1 MLAYIPDEWLR
12 NPESKDKVLDIFADI
27 PDTDVLSADSD
38 LTKDVEKRLSG
49 LGEDIIL
56 EHYREGYFSVG

>member
-12 NPESKDKVLDIFADI
+12 NPENKDKVLDIFADI
-27 PDTDVLSADSD
+27 PDTDVLSVDSD
-38 LTKDVEKRLSG
+38 LTRNVEKRLSR

-56 EHYREGYFSVG
+56 EHYREDYFSVG